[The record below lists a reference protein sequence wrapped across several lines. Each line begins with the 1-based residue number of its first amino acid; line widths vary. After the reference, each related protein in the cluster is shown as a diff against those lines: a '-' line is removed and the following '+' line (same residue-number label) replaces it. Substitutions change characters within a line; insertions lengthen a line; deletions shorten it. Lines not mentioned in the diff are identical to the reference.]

1 MAEVFINLGH
11 IEKGRPT
18 TFKLP
23 YSRGRLILEPEF
35 IPKETQP
42 QELVLGMYFSQIL
55 LYRSK
60 RNIQGVRLAPPEKE
74 KDKGADIIVTEDGI
88 DHYIQVSRLLFTN
101 HERRKQLAKRQSISI
116 AKRIFDTIPKFNFE
130 IVVKI
135 FPKNKHKVPLSSV
148 SGRMRGNIE
157 RALLLAITKVISDN
171 VDLVSK
177 RQRLQVD
184 LSKDALG
191 QHFYSFD
198 VYPVPDNFFANVWGH
213 ENIFVEYDFAGST
226 YNEQDE
232 DIAIQDLF
240 DKKNNGTA
248 DTLLIWC
255 NSFEL
260 HNAKRIADKLLAKF
274 GASSFQ
280 KVYLMTF
287 RDNWE
292 AFMKTLQL
300 WPLK

>member
-23 YSRGRLILEPEF
+23 YSRGLILEPEF

-88 DHYIQVSRLLFTN
+88 DYYIQVSRLLFTN
-101 HERRKQLAKRQSISI
+101 YERRKQLAKQQSISF

-130 IVVKI
+130 IVIKI
-135 FPKNKHKVPLSSV
+135 FPKDKHKVPLSSV
-148 SGRMRGNIE
+148 GGRVRGNIE

-171 VDLVSK
+171 VDLVNK

-184 LSKDALG
+184 LSRDTLG

-198 VYPVPDNFFANVWGH
+198 VYPVPDNLFANVWGH

-232 DIAIQDLF
+232 DIVVQDLF

-260 HNAKRIADKLLAKF
+260 HNARRIADKLLAKF
-274 GASSFQ
+274 AASSFQ

-292 AFMKTLQL
+292 AFMKTLEL